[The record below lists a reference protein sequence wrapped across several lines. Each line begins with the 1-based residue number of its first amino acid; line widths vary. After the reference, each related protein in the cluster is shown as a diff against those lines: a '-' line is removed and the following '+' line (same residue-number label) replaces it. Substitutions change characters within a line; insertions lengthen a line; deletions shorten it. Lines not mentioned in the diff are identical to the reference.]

1 MDHFTPLNYHA
12 HFLALDL
19 VDGGA
24 RHFAE
29 TIRKIKQK

>member
-1 MDHFTPLNYHA
+1 MIFRV
-12 HFLALDL
+12 DL

-29 TIRKIKQK
+29 TIMKIKQKYDPYRLRPWR